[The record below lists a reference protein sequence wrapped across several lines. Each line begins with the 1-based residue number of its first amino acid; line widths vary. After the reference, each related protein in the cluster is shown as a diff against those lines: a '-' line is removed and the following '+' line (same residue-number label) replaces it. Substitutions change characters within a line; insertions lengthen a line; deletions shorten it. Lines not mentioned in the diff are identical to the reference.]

1 MIIGN
6 GNANWDDYTGRKV
19 KHAEPTQLLKE
30 TWCLLYSEYDFDR
43 ANKCTE
49 MMGQACGGFGI
60 KVEDPEYIEVA
71 GNDSKKPNGAG
82 YVSHCKGFPFDKY
95 KFVLVIISD
104 AKNKKMIKSF
114 LDDQGIPS

>member
-1 MIIGN
+1 LVSGN
-6 GNANWDDYTGRKV
+6 GNASWDDYTNRKI
-19 KHAEPTQLLKE
+19 KHAEPTHLSKE

-71 GNDSKKPNGAG
+71 GNDSKRPLGAG
-82 YVSHCKGFPFDKY
+82 YVAHCKGFPFDKY

-104 AKNKKMIKSF
+104 PKNKKMIKSF
-114 LDDQGIPS
+114 LDNEGIAS